1 MTIDPLTIPCP
12 FCEETITELSED
24 AVTCEVC
31 DIDIP
36 IDEWIHGGI
45 NALAGKL
52 MKENFFVEPLP
63 LSIKPKWVWCMD
75 RRKYTHKQ
83 FNSFDEAVLD
93 AWEYLERKK
102 HEHRP

>member
-12 FCEETITELSED
+12 FCEEAITELSED

-36 IDEWIHGGI
+36 IHEWITGGI

-52 MKENFFVEPLP
+52 IEY
-63 LSIKPKWVWCMD
+63 
-75 RRKYTHKQ
+75 RRKTQDILSRGK
-83 FNSFDEAVLD
+83 S
-93 AWEYLERKK
+93 
-102 HEHRP
+102 